1 MREICVE
8 RSRKVFTTMTS
19 LKIELVNDTHT
30 ISIVEVVKK
39 IFLRDVETGITIKI
53 KYIWFHYT

>member
-8 RSRKVFTTMTS
+8 RSRKVFPTMTS

-30 ISIVEVVKK
+30 INIVEVVKK

-53 KYIWFHYT
+53 KYIC